1 MLRLGWGAALFCY
14 VTLSIWLLRHTPSIP
29 SDDAYFFVNGTIR
42 FSVLEFRPHF
52 PGYPGF
58 IVLSKL
64 LVLMGMSAK
73 QAVFYLS
80 LFSALSLP
88 PLAAWT
94 TQAWGASHRG
104 VLLAFFAVLTQP
116 FLPLVA
122 LSMMSDAT
130 GIAFFLAALAFM
142 GRGKHVRAGCFAGF
156 ALACRPSFIV
166 PVALSLITEWYLK
179 KEARTKLFIAS
190 AGTLF
195 VSFGGVFLLE
205 GEAYLIEALRFTE
218 GHFTVWG
225 NTSFEPTFEREGWLD
240 VFEKEPIALASS
252 LSLLLIAAPA
262 FLTHPK
268 LSPLLIAAATAV
280 LWTLLAQNPE
290 NLRHVV
296 LPAILLVIWL
306 VYSSGKW
313 AKPALVLVIVL
324 QLGIWLQFLIKPV
337 TNSPLKQAAD
347 FLGQQPTGTLVTNRG
362 VFYLRTTLPQHKIH
376 DAFFSDSVEVS
387 LKSKKNGSFW
397 SLTGSLSMSNAW
409 CKLEKKFAARV
420 PGETVLSLQTRCP
433 LHQIGGV
440 IYGKL
445 VL

>member
-64 LVLMGMSAK
+64 LVLMGLSAK

-94 TQAWGASHRG
+94 TKAWGASHRG

-142 GRGKHVRAGCFAGF
+142 GRGKHIRAGCFAGF

-166 PVALSLITEWYLK
+166 PVALALITGWYLK
-179 KEARTKLFIAS
+179 REARTKLFIAS
-190 AGTLF
+190 AGTLLLF
-195 VSFGGVFLLE
+195 FGGVFLLA
-205 GEAYLIEALRFTE
+205 GEAYLIEALRFTK

-225 NTSFEPTFEREGWLD
+225 NTSFEQTFEREGWLD
-240 VFEKEPIALASS
+240 AFEKEPIALASL
-252 LSLLLIAAPA
+252 LSLLIIAALA
-262 FLTHPK
+262 FLTRPK
-268 LSPLLIAAATAV
+268 LTPLLIAAVAAV

-290 NLRHVV
+290 NLRHVL

-306 VYSSGKW
+306 VYSSGKL

-324 QLGIWLQFLIKPV
+324 QLGIWPQFLIKPV
-337 TNSPLKQAAD
+337 IISPLKQAAD

-362 VFYLRTTLPQHKIH
+362 VFFLRASLPQHKIH
-376 DAFFSDSVEVS
+376 DAFFSDSVEAS
-387 LKSKKNGSFW
+387 LQSQRHGSIW
-397 SLTGSLSMSNAW
+397 KLVRSRPMSNVW
-409 CKLEKKFAARV
+409 CNSEKTFVARMS
-420 PGETVLSLQTRCP
+420 GEKTLGLQTWCR
-433 LHQIGGV
+433 
-440 IYGKL
+440 
-445 VL
+445 

>member
-29 SDDAYFFVNGTIR
+29 SDDAYFFVNGTVR

-64 LVLMGMSAK
+64 LVLIGLSAK

-88 PLAAWT
+88 PFAAWT

-142 GRGKHVRAGCFAGF
+142 GRGKHIRAGCFAGF

-166 PVALSLITEWYLK
+166 PVALALITEWYLK

-190 AGTLF
+190 ASTLLLF
-195 VSFGGVFLLE
+195 FGGVFLLE

-225 NTSFEPTFEREGWLD
+225 NTSFEQTFEREGWLD
-240 VFEKEPIALASS
+240 AFEKEPIALASL
-252 LSLLLIAAPA
+252 LSLLLIAALA
-262 FLTHPK
+262 FITRPK
-268 LSPLLIAAATAV
+268 LTALLIAAAAAV

-290 NLRHVV
+290 NLRHVL

-306 VYSSGKW
+306 VNSNLSPITLSLL
-313 AKPALVLVIVL
+313 AISLL
-324 QLGIWLQFLIKPV
+324 QLGLWSQFLFQSPTLAPLQRV
-337 TNSPLKQAAD
+337 TNDL
-347 FLGQQPTGTLVTNRG
+347 LLQPSGLLVTNHG
-362 VFYLRTTLPQHKIH
+362 VSFLQDHLKQHQVLDAYFIASTEAQISIAPTQPNWRLFSLNLKGEPPDIKGCYRTRILGDNVYCLLIAQAEYLKLN
-376 DAFFSDSVEVS
+376 
-387 LKSKKNGSFW
+387 KNY
-397 SLTGSLSMSNAW
+397 
-409 CKLEKKFAARV
+409 
-420 PGETVLSLQTRCP
+420 
-433 LHQIGGV
+433 
-440 IYGKL
+440 IY
-445 VL
+445 

>member
-14 VTLSIWLLRHTPSIP
+14 VTLSTWLLRHTPSIP

-64 LVLMGMSAK
+64 LVLMGLSAK

-142 GRGKHVRAGCFAGF
+142 GRGKPIRAGCFAGF

-166 PVALSLITEWYLK
+166 PVALALITEWYLK

-190 AGTLF
+190 AGTLLVF
-195 VSFGGVFLLE
+195 FGGVFLLE

-240 VFEKEPIALASS
+240 AFEKEPITLTSL
-252 LSLLLIAAPA
+252 LSLLLIAALA
-262 FLTHPK
+262 FLTRPK
-268 LSPLLIAAATAV
+268 LTPLLIAAAAAV

-290 NLRHVV
+290 NLRHVL

-324 QLGIWLQFLIKPV
+324 QLGIWPQFLIKPV
-337 TNSPLKQAAD
+337 INSPLKQAAD

-362 VFYLRTTLPQHKIH
+362 VFYLRASLPQHKIH
-376 DAFFSDSVEVS
+376 DAFFSDSVEAGLQSQRHRPIWKLVG
-387 LKSKKNGSFW
+387 SKA
-397 SLTGSLSMSNAW
+397 MSNVW
-409 CKLEKKFAARV
+409 CNSETMFAARV
-420 PGETVLSLQTRCP
+420 PGEKVFSLQTQCR
-433 LHQIGGV
+433 
-440 IYGKL
+440 
-445 VL
+445 

>member
-29 SDDAYFFVNGTIR
+29 SDDAYFFVNGTVR

-64 LVLMGMSAK
+64 LVLIGLSAK

-88 PLAAWT
+88 PFAAWT

-142 GRGKHVRAGCFAGF
+142 GRGKHIRAGCFAGF

-166 PVALSLITEWYLK
+166 PVALALITEWYLK

-190 AGTLF
+190 ASTLLLF
-195 VSFGGVFLLE
+195 FGGVFLLE

-225 NTSFEPTFEREGWLD
+225 NTSFEQTFEREGWLD
-240 VFEKEPIALASS
+240 AFEKEPIALASL
-252 LSLLLIAAPA
+252 LSLLLIAALA
-262 FLTHPK
+262 FITRPK
-268 LSPLLIAAATAV
+268 LTALLIAAAAAV

-290 NLRHVV
+290 NLRHVL

-306 VYSSGKW
+306 VCFADWW
-313 AKPALVLVIVL
+313 AKPALVFVITL
-324 QLGIWLQFLIKPV
+324 QLGIWPQFLFKSG
-337 TNSPLKQAAD
+337 TNSPLKQATD
-347 FLGQQPTGTLVTNRG
+347 FLGQQPVGTLVTNRG
-362 VFYLRTTLPQHKIH
+362 VFFLRASLPQHKIH

-387 LKSKKNGSFW
+387 LKSQKSETIWRLVGS
-397 SLTGSLSMSNAW
+397 GAMSNVW
-409 CKLEKKFAARV
+409 CNSETMFAARV
-420 PGETVLSLQTRCP
+420 PGEKAYSLQTRCR
-433 LHQIGGV
+433 
-440 IYGKL
+440 
-445 VL
+445 